1 MKKIILLVFLSVI
14 SSNFYAQSSN
24 TITTNDSKINN
35 LLEEKR
41 KINSKI
47 TINDQYKVQIYH
59 GDIETARKTL
69 EDFNSKFED
78 YDGTI
83 VFSSPNYKLWIG
95 PFKNRIQATK
105 AWSEIKESYSRAL
118 IIKPSK

>member
-1 MKKIILLVFLSVI
+1 M